1 MSSNTVLQSLNSID
15 VNTLNGV
22 NTNNRDYGRKIIN
35 YPAMMV
41 PSVQESIII
50 SLIQGLTDKVALI
63 DPFMGASNTLVTGM
77 RYGADVYGQD
87 INPLSLLIS
96 QVKTNLYDNI
106 KLEESLN
113 YILGQVVSDT
123 SNKIEV
129 SFKNIDKWFQKH
141 VQVELSKIHRAIRK
155 ENDLFLRKFF
165 WVALAE
171 VIRLTSN
178 DRTSTFKMHIR
189 SSEDINS
196 RKLSPISLF
205 RSICIRSKDDLQ
217 ELKLNLDR
225 VNLIEKG
232 RYKGKAN
239 VKWGDSKK
247 KIRTN
252 KRYNLL
258 VTSPPYGDNHTTVTY
273 GQFSYLPLQWI
284 PVSDIDDSIDMKYLD
299 VIQEIDK
306 RSLGGQSIPNYNKIE
321 EKYFSISKT
330 LKRFFQGF
338 TEEEKMKAR
347 KVVVFINDLSL
358 TIDNALKKM
367 EPNSYMAWTVGN
379 RNVNT
384 KEVQNDSILIELME
398 HKGVQL
404 LTDLERD
411 ILSKRMPIKNNFS
424 KTMNKEKILI
434 FKV

>member
-1 MSSNTVLQSLNSID
+1 MNSNTVLKSLNSID

-22 NTNNRDYGRKIIN
+22 NTNNRAYGRKIIN

-50 SLIQGLTDKVALI
+50 SLIQDLPDKVALI

-77 RYGADVYGQD
+77 RYGADVFGQD

-96 QVKTNLYDNI
+96 QVKTTIYDNLR
-106 KLEESLN
+106 LEESVN
-113 YILGQVVSDT
+113 SVLGRINSD
-123 SNKIEV
+123 SSRKIEV
-129 SFKNIDKWFQKH
+129 SFKNIDKWFQRN
-141 VQVELSKIHRAIRK
+141 VQLELSKIHRAISK
-155 ENDLFLRKFF
+155 ESNLRLRKFF

-189 SSEDINS
+189 SSEEINS
-196 RKLSPISLF
+196 RNLSPISLF
-205 RSICIRSKDDLQ
+205 HSICIRSKDDLQ
-217 ELKLNLDR
+217 ELRSNLETA
-225 VNLIEKG
+225 NLIEKG
-232 RYKGKAN
+232 TYKGKSN

-247 KIRTN
+247 RIRTN
-252 KRYNLL
+252 KKYNLL

-284 PVSDIDDSIDMKYLD
+284 PVADIDSSIDMNYLD
-299 VIQEIDK
+299 VIQEIDR
-306 RSLGGQSIPNYNKIE
+306 RSLGGKIIPNYSKIE
-321 EKYFSISKT
+321 EKYFTISTT
-330 LKRFFQGF
+330 LKDYFEGF
-338 TEEEKMKAR
+338 SEEEKMKAR
-347 KVVVFINDLSL
+347 KVVVFINDLSI

-367 EPNSYMAWTVGN
+367 TPNSYMAWTVGN
-379 RNVNT
+379 RNVNA
-384 KEVQNDSILIELME
+384 KEVQNDAILIELME
-398 HKGVQL
+398 LKGVKL

-411 ILSKRMPIKNNFS
+411 ILSKRMPGKNNFS